1 MDLSQE
7 ERLARLREIS
17 RQQSAQLNSQGYN
30 LYDKGNM
37 GFDKAAMGA
46 EMAASI
52 KPQMAQNAGDMAAAN
67 PQLTQ
72 TPTIGEGGFQMPS
85 ANAMLGLSGQL
96 AQMGQL
102 EPVPMLQMQRGGG
115 TYVAQPPQMQSFTP
129 PMPTPTAEAGD
140 GQDQKGLL
148 AMLDELMKKKGAAAQ

>member
-1 MDLSQE
+1 MNLSQE

-17 RQQSAQLNSQGYN
+17 RQQSAQLNSQGWN
-30 LYDKGNM
+30 PYDN
-37 GFDKAAMGA
+37 KADMGA
-46 EMAASI
+46 EMAASV

-85 ANAMLGLSGQL
+85 ASALLGLSGQL
-96 AQMGQL
+96 GQIGQL

-140 GQDQKGLL
+140 GKDQKGLL